1 MNQIGTVQLD
11 KQMENSIGR
20 WVSSGL
26 YKNANEVIKAGLK
39 LLEDEEKRVL
49 ELRSAIQEGLDSG
62 IAYNFNPEEQLQN
75 LKSNYKTD
83 A

>member
-1 MNQIGTVQLD
+1 MD
-11 KQMENSIGR
+11 KQIENSIGR

-39 LLEDEEKRVL
+39 LLDDQQKRVL

-62 IAYNFNPEEQLQN
+62 IAYNFNPDEHLQN
-75 LKSNYKTD
+75 LKSKYKAD
-83 A
+83 AETIIFK

>member
-1 MNQIGTVQLD
+1 MNQIDNIQLD
-11 KQMENSIGR
+11 KQIENSIGR

-39 LLEDEEKRVL
+39 LLDDEQKRVS

-62 IAYNFNPEEQLQN
+62 IAYNFNPDEHLQN
-75 LKSNYKTD
+75 LKTQNKAD
-83 A
+83 V

>member
-1 MNQIGTVQLD
+1 MNQVGTVKLD

-20 WVSSGL
+20 WVSSGQ

-39 LLEDEEKRVL
+39 LLEDEEIRVL

-62 IAYNFNPEEQLQN
+62 ITYNFNPEEHLHS

>member
-49 ELRSAIQEGLDSG
+49 ELRRAIQEGLDSG